1 MKTPNHPL
9 NQVQRWMQTV
19 VTHPDGVERGIDSA
33 EARQHIDVTTPSV
46 EEVITRSSTLT
57 SIERLQIYGNA
68 YYARLLECLRDEYPA
83 LAHAVGES
91 AFAAF
96 AFGYLQRYPSRS
108 YTLAELGA
116 KFPQYLSETRPTADC
131 DADKPEWSDFL
142 IDLASLERTYSE
154 LFDGPGAEGQKLLQA
169 DDLLAIPPELWPQA
183 RLIPVECL
191 RLMSFRFPVHV
202 YATAVRRHETPDI
215 PVAAET
221 YLAITRRDFI
231 VRRAPLSRIGF
242 ALLDALVAGENV
254 EAAIRRAAD
263 LVDGK
268 LDELS
273 ANMQQWFQNWSAA
286 GYFRAVRLP
295 A

>member
-1 MKTPNHPL
+1 MNTPNHPL

-33 EARQHIDVTTPSV
+33 EARQHIDVTTGSV
-46 EEVITRSSTLT
+46 EEVIPRSISLS

-83 LAHAVGES
+83 LAYAVGES

-96 AFGYLQRYPSRS
+96 AFGYLQRYPSQS
-108 YTLAELGA
+108 YTLAKLGV
-116 KFPQYLSETRPTADC
+116 KFPQYLMETRPESDG
-131 DADKPEWSDFL
+131 DVDKPEWSDFL
-142 IDLASLERTYSE
+142 IDLASLERIYSE
-154 LFDGPGAEGQKLLQA
+154 LFDGPGTEGQQLLQA

-191 RLMSFRFPVHV
+191 RLMSFRFPVHA
-202 YATAVRRHETPDI
+202 YATAVRQREAPAV

-221 YLAITRRDFI
+221 HLAITRREFV
-231 VRRAPLSRIGF
+231 VRRAPLSPVPF
-242 ALLDALVAGENV
+242 ALLGALVAGENV
-254 EAAIRRAAD
+254 EAAILRAAA
-263 LVDGK
+263 LAEGK

-273 ANMQQWFQNWSAA
+273 ENMQQWFRNWSAA
-286 GYFRAVRLP
+286 GYFRGVRLP
-295 A
+295 S